1 MCIALFSE
9 SDEEVLPPEKKQRP
23 FLPGLLQSTLLFD
36 PAPILG
42 LEVWHMIVG
51 SITESVKC

>member
-1 MCIALFSE
+1 MCIDLFSE
-9 SDEEVLPPEKKQRP
+9 SDEVLPPEKKRP

-42 LEVWHMIVG
+42 LEVWHIIVG